1 MQKRYFINALEE
13 SNRRIYDY
21 SISLVS
27 ELEQKINVQ
36 LNSIYLNYIE
46 EFQKFKN
53 INKNTYNE
61 LWWNQ
66 INKNV
71 YGESERMKM

>member
-53 INKNTYNE
+53 INKDTYNE
-61 LWWNQ
+61 LW
-66 INKNV
+66 
-71 YGESERMKM
+71 